1 MERLDNPEN
10 QAQREAKVEKMILF
24 LTDFEG
30 YINES
35 LKEQIEV
42 TVMDKDGVFQKI
54 LFDQMRKKFLDHWK
68 DQLNVN
74 CNLFCEGKKPI
85 YPNSEIIIEKDD

>member
-1 MERLDNPEN
+1 
-10 QAQREAKVEKMILF
+10 
-24 LTDFEG
+24 
-30 YINES
+30 
-35 LKEQIEV
+35 
-42 TVMDKDGVFQKI
+42 MDKDGVFQKS
-54 LFDQMRKKFLDHWK
+54 LFDQMRKVFLAHWK